1 MTPQSSAREDDIS
14 SKLIK
19 YCKDEIG
26 DLLTDLINKSLN
38 KEMFPSSKISLSLP
52 YI

>member
-1 MTPQSSAREDDIS
+1 MTPKSSAREDDI

-19 YCKDEIG
+19 YCKDEIA
-26 DLLTDLINKSLN
+26 DPLTDLINKSLN